1 MCAPFGGRILF
12 AVVRTGGKQY
22 KVAVGD
28 EVLVEKLG
36 SEPGETVE
44 FGEVLVVANG
54 EDVRIGAPVL
64 EGASVRATV
73 VSHDRARKIRIFKF
87 KAKKRYRK
95 RAGHRQNYTR
105 VKIDEI
111 VA

>member
-1 MCAPFGGRILF
+1 MF

-22 KVAVGD
+22 RVAVGD
-28 EVLVEKLG
+28 ELLVERLG
-36 SEPGETVE
+36 TEPGESIQL
-44 FGEVLVVANG
+44 GDVLMVANG

-64 EGASVRATV
+64 DDASVRATV
-73 VSHDRARKIRIFKF
+73 LSHGRGEKIRIFKF

-95 RAGHRQNYTR
+95 RAGHRQDYTR

-111 VA
+111 VV

>member
-1 MCAPFGGRILF
+1 MF

-28 EVLVEKLG
+28 QLQVESLVG
-36 SEPGETVE
+36 AEPGQAVE
-44 FGEVLVVANG
+44 LGEVLMVGDG
-54 EDVRIGAPVL
+54 ENVQVGAPVL
-64 EGASVRATV
+64 ANAAVHATI
-73 VSHDRARKIRIFKF
+73 VSHGRSRKIVIFKF

-95 RAGHRQNYTR
+95 HAGHRQGYTR
-105 VKIDEI
+105 VQIDEI

>member
-1 MCAPFGGRILF
+1 MYAPFGGRILF

-44 FGEVLVVANG
+44 LGEVLVVANG

-73 VSHDRARKIRIFKF
+73 VSHDRSRKIRIFKF